1 MSNSLTRTRTMR
13 VVHTSI
19 LTIYMVIA
27 GAGIAFGQDYP
38 NKTIRLFASAAGGGT
53 DFAARVLAQGLASG
67 LGQSVVVENRAA
79 VVSIE
84 AVAKAAPDGYAL
96 LVMGVPVWLTPFLQ
110 DNVPW
115 DPVKDFQ
122 PITTL
127 TKQPTFLVVHS
138 SLPVKSVKEL
148 IALAKA
154 RPGELNYGS
163 GGTGTS
169 SHLSAELFKAMAGV
183 NITRVNY
190 KGASQAVTDL
200 LGGHVQ
206 LMFGNPGSA
215 GAHVKSG
222 RLKAIAV
229 SSAHPSALDP
239 SLPPVA
245 RTLPGYELVEYLGLL
260 APAKTPVIIVNL
272 WNQAVGRLLNSA
284 DLKEKF
290 LSTGSEVATGS
301 PEQFAAAIKSDMTK
315 LGKVIKDARIRG
327 D

>member
-1 MSNSLTRTRTMR
+1 MNTARLACTATIFGLLSQG
-13 VVHTSI
+13 SI
-19 LTIYMVIA
+19 A
-27 GAGIAFGQDYP
+27 WAQDYP
-38 NKTIRLFASAAGGGT
+38 SRTVRIYASSAGGGT
-53 DFAARVLAQGLASG
+53 DFAARVLAQGVAPTF
-67 LGQSVVVENRAA
+67 GQAVVVENRAA
-79 VVSIE
+79 FSSIE
-84 AVAKAAPDGYAL
+84 TVAKAAPDGYSL

-115 DPVKDFQ
+115 DPVRDFQ
-122 PITTL
+122 PVTTL
-127 TKQPTFLVVHS
+127 TRQPTFLVVHS

-190 KGASQAVTDL
+190 KGAAQAVTDL
-200 LGGHVQ
+200 LGGQVQ

-215 GAHVKSG
+215 GTHVKSG

-229 SSAHPSALDP
+229 SSAQPSVLDS

-245 RTLPGYELVEYLGLL
+245 RTLPGFELVEYLGLL
-260 APAKTPVIIVNL
+260 APAKTPTAIVTR
-272 WNQAVGRLLNSA
+272 WNQAATRLLANPE
-284 DLKEKF
+284 LREKF
-290 LSTGSEVATGS
+290 VASGSEVVTGS
-301 PEQFAAAIKSDMTK
+301 PEEFAAAIKADMNN
-315 LGKVIKDARIRG
+315 LGKIIRQSRLNEK
-327 D
+327 

>member
-1 MSNSLTRTRTMR
+1 MKAACCLICMT
-13 VVHTSI
+13 
-19 LTIYMVIA
+19 TIVPCA
-27 GAGIAFGQDYP
+27 GTVCAQDYP
-38 NKTIRLFASAAGGGT
+38 NKPVRIFASSAGGGT
-53 DFAARVLAQGLASG
+53 DFAARVLATGLTSG
-67 LGQSVVVENRAA
+67 FGQAIVVENRAA
-79 VVSIE
+79 FNSIE
-84 AVAKAAPDGYAL
+84 AVAKATPDGYSL

-115 DPVKDFQ
+115 DPVRDFQ

-127 TKQPTFLVVHS
+127 TRQPTFLVVHS

-183 NITRVNY
+183 KITRINY
-190 KGASQAVTDL
+190 KGAAQAVTDL
-200 LGGHVQ
+200 LGGQVQ

-215 GAHVKSG
+215 GIHVKSG
-222 RLKAIAV
+222 RLKALAV
-229 SSAHPSALDP
+229 SSAQPSVLDP

-260 APAKTPVIIVNL
+260 APAKTSAAVVAR
-272 WNQAVGRLLNSA
+272 WNQAVARLLGNPE
-284 DLKEKF
+284 LKEKF
-290 LSTGSEVATGS
+290 LATGSEVVTGT
-301 PEQFAAAIKSDMTK
+301 PEEFSAAIKSDMTN
-315 LGKVIKDARIRG
+315 LGKIIREARLSEK
-327 D
+327 